1 MPRSTRTVSREE
13 FGTEIQYQGGLP
25 GRTGDEAK
33 EVPGS
38 TSLMRT
44 YLRRTEDAWADQPG
58 PVREAEEGLRKM
70 AAIAVRG
77 MVYTRVW
84 PRGTQGPQ
92 AGGGA
97 RDMGEGAPV
106 VPRREAAPE
115 GRPL

>member
-13 FGTEIQYQGGLP
+13 FERAMEAVWTELQYQDGLP
-25 GRTGDEAK
+25 RRTEDEAK

-38 TSLMRT
+38 ASLMRT

-58 PVREAEEGLRKM
+58 PAGE
-70 AAIAVRG
+70 AVRG

-97 RDMGEGAPV
+97 RDTGEGAPV

-115 GRPL
+115 GRPYNAA